1 MIENKYDQDGCRE
14 MVAAFSAIPTFSGMD
29 TSLLTAIASAT
40 MERSYKAGDVLFI
53 EGDPA
58 EGLYVVR
65 EGWLKAC
72 KISAK
77 GREQVVRFVGP
88 GETFNEIGVLSGGQ
102 CRASVETLEPSRIW
116 IIQRNVL
123 CRLMEKHPQMAHRIT
138 QNLATRVT
146 HLMDLVEDLSLRSVI
161 SRLARL
167 LLEHSTDEV
176 TSRRKWSTQSEMAS
190 RLGTVPDV
198 INRALRVLV
207 EEGLIEIDRQSLKI
221 LDRKGLQ
228 NKADVWD

>member
-1 MIENKYDQDGCRE
+1 

-88 GETFNEIGVLSGGQ
+88 GETFNEIGVLSGGK

-123 CRLMEKHPQMAHRIT
+123 LHLMEKHPQMAHRIT

-207 EEGLIEIDRQSLKI
+207 EEGLIEIDRRSLKI

>member
-1 MIENKYDQDGCRE
+1 

-207 EEGLIEIDRQSLKI
+207 EEGLIEIDRRSLKI